1 MAGVYVFSRQFGF
14 VYANPKVP
22 KRPQPAPAVSLQPV
36 TFNFIVNSTIEAG
49 RTPAQ
54 HHRMNRKEEVLQDVV
69 IKFAGD
75 SGDGMQLTGSQFTNN
90 TALMGIDLATFPDFP
105 AEIRAPQGTLP
116 GVSGYQLR
124 FSSDQVFTP
133 GDECDVLVA
142 MNAAALKAN
151 LKGLKKGGKIIANTD
166 GFDTKNLRL
175 ANYPESVNPLEDD
188 SLANYTV
195 IKMDVTKMTREA
207 LKDFTMGTKEK
218 DRAKNMFVLG
228 FLYWMYNRN
237 MESTLQFFKDKFG
250 KKPEI
255 FESNVKVL
263 QAGYHFGDTTETF
276 TTTYRVEKA
285 KMPAGV
291 YRSVMGNQALAYGL
305 IAAARK
311 SGLPLFLGSYPI
323 TPASD
328 ILHEL
333 SRHKSFG
340 VRTFQAEDEIAAIT
354 SAIGAAYGGAL
365 GVTTTSGPGMALK
378 AEAMGL
384 AAMLEIPLL
393 ICNIQRGG
401 PSTGLPTKTEQS
413 DLLQAYYGRNG
424 ECPMPVVSASTPSDC
439 FDAVYEAVRIAVQH
453 MTPVIFLSDGYI
465 ANGAEP
471 WKFPKSADLAPI
483 EVKFKT
489 ELGPEETTFQPY
501 LRDEK
506 LVRPWAIPGTP
517 GLEHRVG
524 GLEKQNITG
533 NVSYDPENHQ
543 LMVKIRE
550 EKVARIADHIAPQTL
565 DSGPE
570 KGDMLVL
577 GWGSTY
583 GAIKSAAA
591 ELQKEGY
598 AVSHAHLR
606 HLRPF
611 PANLG
616 EILRSFKHVLIPE
629 INNGQLIRI
638 IRDQYLVNAVGYNKV
653 MGVPITRTELVMK
666 IRELLGSN
674 N

>member
-1 MAGVYVFSRQFGF
+1 MTNMIIF
-14 VYANPKVP
+14 
-22 KRPQPAPAVSLQPV
+22 
-36 TFNFIVNSTIEAG
+36 TI
-49 RTPAQ
+49 
-54 HHRMNRKEEVLQDVV
+54 MNKKEEILRDVV

-90 TALMGIDLATFPDFP
+90 TAMLGIDLATFPDFP

-124 FSSDQVFTP
+124 FSSDKVFTP

-151 LKGLKKGGKIIANTD
+151 LKNLKKGGKIIVNTE
-166 GFDTKNLRL
+166 GFDSKNLRL
-175 ANYPESVNPLEDD
+175 ANYPEGVHPLEDH
-188 SLANYTV
+188 SLDNYTV
-195 IKMDVTKMTREA
+195 FPMDVTKMTREA
-207 LKDFTMGTKEK
+207 LKDIQMGTKEK

-228 FLYWMYNRN
+228 FLYWMYNRD
-237 MESTLQFFKDKFG
+237 MDTSIKFLTDKFG

-255 FESNVKVL
+255 LQSNIKAL
-263 QAGYHFGDTTETF
+263 QAGYNFGDTTETF

-285 KMPAGV
+285 KMSPGT
-291 YRSVMGNQALAYGL
+291 YRSIMGNQALAYGL
-305 IAAARK
+305 IAASQK
-311 SGLPLFLGSYPI
+311 SGLPIFLGSYPI

-333 SRHKSFG
+333 SRYKAFG
-340 VRTFQAEDEIAAIT
+340 VRTFQAEDEIAGIT
-354 SAIGAAYGGAL
+354 SAIGAAYGGSL
-365 GVTTTSGPGMALK
+365 GVTTTSGPGLALK

-384 AAMLEIPLL
+384 AVMLEIPLL
-393 ICNIQRGG
+393 ICDIQRGG

-471 WKFPKSADLAPI
+471 WKFPVSADLPPI

-489 ELGPEETTFQPY
+489 ELGADEEKFQPY

-517 GLEHRVG
+517 GLEHRIG
-524 GLEKQNITG
+524 GLEKQNVTG

-550 EKVARIADHIAPQTL
+550 EKVARIADFIPPQHL
-565 DSGPE
+565 DSGPA
-570 KGDMLVL
+570 KGDLLVL
-577 GWGSTY
+577 GWGSTF
-583 GAIKSAAA
+583 GSIKSAVA

-616 EILRSFKHVLIPE
+616 EILRSFKQVLIPE
-629 INNGQLIRI
+629 INNGQLIKI
-638 IRDQYLVNAVGYNKV
+638 IRDQYFVDAKGYHKI
-653 MGVPITRTELVMK
+653 MGVPITKTELVQK
-666 IRELLGSN
+666 IREMLGSN